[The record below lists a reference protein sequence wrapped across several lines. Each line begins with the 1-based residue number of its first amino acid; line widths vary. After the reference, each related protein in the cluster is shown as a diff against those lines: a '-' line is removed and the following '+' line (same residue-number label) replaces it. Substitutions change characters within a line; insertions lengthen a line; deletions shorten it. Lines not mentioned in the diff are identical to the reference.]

1 MINHHMIGYYF
12 LKGFI
17 FHNHVAKDTD
27 KNRHLLE
34 NIQFNI
40 RKYVPS
46 SNTNNLY
53 PFKKLYK
60 GMKVM
65 FTKILYRKIGL
76 INGTIYIVHEI
87 VIDNSTN
94 LKTFNFHKP
103 FLYIL
108 VDFNTFINNHYN
120 FKNIYIH
127 GYSKNIIPIVPIFS
141 NFYLSI

>member
-1 MINHHMIGYYF
+1 MSYIQIVPCKELKDVINHHMIGYYF
-12 LKGFI
+12 FKGFI
-17 FHNHVAKDTD
+17 LHNHVAEYTY

-46 SNTNNLY
+46 SNINNLY

-65 FTKILYRKIGL
+65 FTKILYPKLGL

-87 VIDNSTN
+87 VI
-94 LKTFNFHKP
+94 LQ
-103 FLYIL
+103 
-108 VDFNTFINNHYN
+108 
-120 FKNIYIH
+120 
-127 GYSKNIIPIVPIFS
+127 IIKLQCS
-141 NFYLSI
+141 

>member
-1 MINHHMIGYYF
+1 VINHHMVGYYF
-12 LKGFI
+12 LKVFI
-17 FHNHVAKDTD
+17 LHNHVAKNTY

-65 FTKILYRKIGL
+65 FTKILYPKFGL
-76 INGTIYIVHEI
+76 INGTIYIVREI
-87 VIDNSTN
+87 EI
-94 LKTFNFHKP
+94 LQIFKTS
-103 FLYIL
+103 I
-108 VDFNTFINNHYN
+108 FIN
-120 FKNIYIH
+120 F
-127 GYSKNIIPIVPIFS
+127 
-141 NFYLSI
+141 FYTY